1 MIKKYYMSDGDVQL
15 SKHFMLHEFQ
25 SKNGCDEVLVDTDLI
40 DMLEQIYEHFDCS
53 MAIINDGYREPGD
66 YCYSISGMRA
76 DAHAYG
82 MAADAVFYDSKCNI
96 IPGSYICCYAQD
108 IGAQGIGYMGN
119 AVHLD
124 TRGNGGYKN
133 KHWWGDETNGA
144 TVTDWHSY
152 FGIYDYFTP
161 NEAQSHPSE
170 DVLMENNEDNNV
182 KFEGGNIMEMDK
194 NQLKYEVNRHALS
207 LLGREIGGAD
217 TYVELL
223 TNGELDWYEFDR
235 RLQESE
241 EGVKFWI
248 KHLFV
253 DKLGRI
259 PDESEVNWWYVQYI
273 LHFELNKSLMAE
285 GFSTDYTAFRDKYLD
300 K

>member
-1 MIKKYYMSDGDVQL
+1 MIKKYYISSGNVRL
-15 SKHFMLHEFQ
+15 SEHFTLHEFQ

-40 DMLEQIYEHFDCS
+40 DMLERIYSHFNCS
-53 MAIINDGYREPGD
+53 MAIVNDGYREPGE
-66 YCYSISGMRA
+66 YCRSIGGSDR

-82 MAADAVFYDSKCNI
+82 MAADMVFYDSEGDV
-96 IPGSYICCYAQD
+96 IPGKHICCYAQD
-108 IGAQGIGYMGN
+108 IGCQGIGYMGN

-133 KHWWGDETNGA
+133 MHWWGDETTGA

-152 FGIYDYFTP
+152 FAITNYAVEP
-161 NEAQSHPSE
+161 EEA
-170 DVLMENNEDNNV
+170 DKID
-182 KFEGGNIMEMDK
+182 FEGGDMKNIITGE
-194 NQLKYEVNRHALS
+194 QLKYEVNRHALS
-207 LLGREIGGAD
+207 LLGREIGDAD

-223 TNGELDWYEFDR
+223 SEGTLDWYEFDK

-241 EGVKFWI
+241 EGVKYWI

-259 PDESEVNWWYVQYI
+259 PDQSEVDWWYSQYVN
-273 LHFELNKSLMAE
+273 HYELNKSVMAE
-285 GFSTDYTAFRDKYLD
+285 RFATDYDDFRNEYL
-300 K
+300 